1 VLGNDLVDTACTTP
15 DRQQVRPE
23 RIIAM
28 MPDYVIRHDKGLPDE
43 VLADNYAEQ
52 DGDLVF
58 TRDGEEVFRLPMA
71 VVVSVAPKDES

>member
-1 VLGNDLVDTACTTP
+1 MTQ
-15 DRQQVRPE
+15 RVRH
-23 RIIAM
+23 RTDSRFVRNASFSM
-28 MPDYVIRHDKGLPDE
+28 MPDYMIWHDEGLPDE